1 MSSEPSL
8 ARRAANQYL
17 AFFSFTARRI
27 VAPLFV
33 LGGGITAVV
42 NIPALL
48 PGRTVMVNGA
58 PSDDL
63 VLRAASVVF
72 PLLVAALGVA
82 MYRASPVRLPEAR
95 NE

>member
-8 ARRAANQYL
+8 ARRAANRYL
-17 AFFSFTARRI
+17 TFLSFAARRI
-27 VAPLFV
+27 VAPMFV
-33 LGGGITAVV
+33 LGGGIMAVV
-42 NIPALL
+42 NLPTLL
-48 PGRTVMVNGA
+48 PGRTIMVNGV

-72 PLLVAALGVA
+72 PLLVAALGAA
-82 MYRASPVRLPEAR
+82 MYRSLPVRLPEAR